1 MVKDYR
7 FVEQLNVTI
16 QEFKAYISLNIYLQ
30 LWKTDNCHFI
40 VKYVFWNILI
50 PDTYFDILETICP
63 VNKQS
68 LTWLNGGKHKLKQ
81 LHQLLQVI
89 VH

>member
-30 LWKTDNCHFI
+30 LWKTDNRHFI
-40 VKYVFWNILI
+40 VKYEKKVMSIWNILI

-63 VNKQS
+63 VK
-68 LTWLNGGKHKLKQ
+68 
-81 LHQLLQVI
+81 
-89 VH
+89 